1 LIESD
6 IHFHQGYALCPK
18 NTAIKMSAA
27 AKKLAAQIKLM
38 EALAKT
44 LAARPPAEKQV
55 STPEGKLQSR
65 EAHTGDKLFQ
75 LIIDE

>member
-1 LIESD
+1 
-6 IHFHQGYALCPK
+6 
-18 NTAIKMSAA
+18 MSAA

-38 EALAKT
+38 EELAKK
-44 LAARPPAEKQV
+44 LADRDYLEAELLERIPRPPAEKQV